1 MLRTCSHI
9 VQAVS
14 GFDTVA
20 NRVILSN
27 LFSLKLLPYW
37 YIYGL
42 VEISYRLPV
51 TCCRKLVR
59 PSKQKNSYN
68 MSLKKASILVI
79 DDDTDVLIAVRL
91 LLRTEVKEVV
101 TEKNPE
107 QIPFLLAKGG
117 FDLVLLDMNFNATIN
132 TGNEGIY
139 WLQRIKEI
147 KPHVSVI
154 MITAYGDIDL
164 AVRSLKE
171 GAADFVVK
179 PWHNEKLV
187 STLNNVLKNREQ
199 NKNSTGGIRVQ
210 PGNTDMGM
218 LGESEVMQDIFY
230 KIDKIAPTDA
240 NILILGE
247 NGTGKDLIATAIHE
261 QSLRSGKPFIKVD
274 VGALTES
281 LFESELFGHKK
292 GAFTDARE
300 DRVGRFESANGGT
313 LFLDE
318 IGNISL
324 QQQAKLLTVLQNR
337 QVTRLG
343 TNVSTPID
351 IRLICATNIPLSEL
365 ANENRFRKDLIYR
378 INTVEIIVPPLRKRK
393 ADVLLLANH
402 FARIYANKYLK
413 QNIKFHSSALDKLQ
427 QYSFPGNV
435 RELQYTIE
443 RAIIMSDTE
452 TIEASDILFSPIESS
467 ISEEQED
474 EVLKLSTIE
483 KNTILKVID
492 KHNGNISK
500 AAKEL
505 GLTRTALYRR
515 LSKYDI

>member
-1 MLRTCSHI
+1 
-9 VQAVS
+9 
-14 GFDTVA
+14 
-20 NRVILSN
+20 
-27 LFSLKLLPYW
+27 
-37 YIYGL
+37 
-42 VEISYRLPV
+42 
-51 TCCRKLVR
+51 
-59 PSKQKNSYN
+59 

-79 DDDTDVLIAVRL
+79 DDDTDVLTAVRL

-107 QIPFLLAKGG
+107 HLPFLLSKND
-117 FDLVLLDMNFNATIN
+117 FDLVLLDMNFNASIN

-139 WLQRIKEI
+139 WLKRIKEL
-147 KPHVSVI
+147 KPDVAVI

-171 GAADFVVK
+171 GASDFVVK
-179 PWHNEKLV
+179 PWHNEKLL
-187 STLNNVLKNREQ
+187 TILNAAIKNAAQGKANGTAKAELKGTAPNM
-199 NKNSTGGIRVQ
+199 I
-210 PGNTDMGM
+210 
-218 LGESEVMQDIFY
+218 GESELMQDIFF
-230 KIDKIAPTDA
+230 KIAKIAPTDA

-247 NGTGKDLIATAIHE
+247 NGTGKDLIAAAIHE
-261 QSLRSGKPFIKVD
+261 QSLRAGKPFVKVD

-300 DRVGRFESANGGT
+300 DRVGRFEAANGGT

-343 TNVSTPID
+343 ANQAIPLD
-351 IRLICATNIPLSEL
+351 IRLICATNLPLAEL

-378 INTVEIIVPPLRKRK
+378 INTVEIMVPALRKRK
-393 ADVLLLANH
+393 EDITLLAIH
-402 FARIYANKYLK
+402 FARIYAGKYLK
-413 QNIKFHSSALDKLQ
+413 PNIQLHVTALEKLQ
-427 QYSFPGNV
+427 TYPFPGNV

-443 RAIIMSDTE
+443 RAIIMADSE
-452 TIEASDILFSPIESS
+452 QLEAKDLLFSPIEAPV
-467 ISEEQED
+467 EELAEED
-474 EVLKLSTIE
+474 DLKLSTME
-483 KNTILKVID
+483 KNTIMRVID
-492 KHNGNISK
+492 KHSGNITK